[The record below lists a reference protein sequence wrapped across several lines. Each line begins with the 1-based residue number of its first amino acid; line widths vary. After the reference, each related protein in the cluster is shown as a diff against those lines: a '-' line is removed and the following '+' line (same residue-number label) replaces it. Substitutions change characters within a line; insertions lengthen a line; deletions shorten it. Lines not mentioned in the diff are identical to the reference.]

1 MLKKIGVEDL
11 KLGMYIAEFCGS
23 WMEHPFWRT
32 SFLLSNPKDLERIQ
46 SSSIQALWIDCSKG
60 LDVDHSVKAV
70 TQADEHARV
79 SSQLRAVA
87 ETDPHPHQQQV
98 SMEEEL
104 LLAKKTLVLSRSAMA
119 EMFAEARMGNA
130 VNMTV
135 ADNIVEQISRSIDR
149 NPHAL
154 ISLCRLK
161 KVDEYTYMHSL
172 AVSGM
177 MMALARELAFDE
189 GQIREAGLAGLLHDL
204 GKAFIPLDILNKPGK
219 LTDQEFTIIK
229 SHPEQGTAVLH
240 AQGMKDDSAI
250 VDVCLHHHEKMDGSG
265 YPANLNGDQISTLA
279 RMGAVCDVY
288 DAITSNRPY
297 KAGWDPAISLHKMMS
312 WTGHHFDPVIFQ
324 AFVKTLGIYPIGSLV
339 RLSSERLA
347 IVEEQSQASLL
358 KPIVKAFYSIRQSCA
373 ITPIVIDLSRP
384 GYEESIIQREDPG
397 DWDLERIKMPWQS
410 PPV

>member
-1 MLKKIGVEDL
+1 
-11 KLGMYIAEFCGS
+11 
-23 WMEHPFWRT
+23 
-32 SFLLSNPKDLERIQ
+32 
-46 SSSIQALWIDCSKG
+46 
-60 LDVDHSVKAV
+60 
-70 TQADEHARV
+70 
-79 SSQLRAVA
+79 
-87 ETDPHPHQQQV
+87 
-98 SMEEEL
+98 
-104 LLAKKTLVLSRSAMA
+104 
-119 EMFAEARMGNA
+119 
-130 VNMTV
+130 
-135 ADNIVEQISRSIDR
+135 
-149 NPHAL
+149 
-154 ISLCRLK
+154 
-161 KVDEYTYMHSL
+161 
-172 AVSGM
+172 
-177 MMALARELAFDE
+177 MALARELAFDE

-288 DAITSNRPY
+288 DAITSKRPY